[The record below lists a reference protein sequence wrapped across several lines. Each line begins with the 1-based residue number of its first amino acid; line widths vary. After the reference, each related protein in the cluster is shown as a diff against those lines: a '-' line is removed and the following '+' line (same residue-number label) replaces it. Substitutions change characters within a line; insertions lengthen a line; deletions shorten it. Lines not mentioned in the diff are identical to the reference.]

1 MAGSNMED
9 RIKEGPLMPKFNAVM
24 TKYKEMAK
32 MKSVAAL
39 IPDIKSFDK
48 NLEAGTKL
56 VTDSKASL
64 LETIGTAR
72 TANQKGGKIIGDHM
86 KGIDD
91 LKKADDASVKKVAA
105 QFGGALAQ
113 STDKALDVFKD
124 YVDDA
129 NDFLVEINTIFKDIT
144 DAREEYI
151 SALNKSFED
160 ARKIIAKADTDKKK
174 LESDCNS
181 LEASIRKAVVEVQQ
195 DAVKSHNDKLAT
207 SLKTFLTS
215 L

>member
-9 RIKEGPLMPKFNAVM
+9 RIKEGPLMPKFNAVLA
-24 TKYKEMAK
+24 KHKEMAK
-32 MKSVAAL
+32 MKTVAAL
-39 IPDIKSFDK
+39 LPDINSFDK
-48 NLEAGTKL
+48 NLVAGTKIAA
-56 VTDSKASL
+56 DSKTSL
-64 LETIGTAR
+64 LDTIRTAH
-72 TANQKGGKIIGDHM
+72 TANQKGGKIISDHM

-91 LKKADDASVKKVAA
+91 LKKADDANVKKVSDK
-105 QFGGALAQ
+105 FGGAIAQ
-113 STDKALDVFKD
+113 GTDKAMDVFKD

-151 SALNKSFED
+151 AALNKSFEV
-160 ARKIIAKADTDKKK
+160 AKKIAAKAETDKKK
-174 LESDCNS
+174 LESDCDS
-181 LEASIRKAVVEVQQ
+181 LEASIRKAVVGVQQ

-207 SLKTFLTS
+207 SLKTFLTA